1 MYVFITVCVWMVPV
15 LCDRSKV
22 FVGEVVEEACLARDK
37 MKDEGPLQ
45 PKHIREAVRVLKNR
59 DKLPNCKYK
68 KVFRFS

>member
-1 MYVFITVCVWMVPV
+1 
-15 LCDRSKV
+15 V
-22 FVGEVVEEACLARDK
+22 FVGEVVEEACIARDK

-68 KVFRFS
+68 KVFTLS